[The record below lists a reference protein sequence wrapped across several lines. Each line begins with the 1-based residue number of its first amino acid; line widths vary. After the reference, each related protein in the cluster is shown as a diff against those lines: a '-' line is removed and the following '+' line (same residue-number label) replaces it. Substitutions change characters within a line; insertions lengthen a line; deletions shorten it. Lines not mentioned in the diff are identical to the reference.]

1 MSGEISTAVQSKKMD
16 ASSVSTT
23 YIFDLAEYANFNE
36 EERKM
41 YNDSLKHKWDTE
53 NVMDFAVKT
62 AREEERAKAENE
74 KREMAVSTALIL
86 KKNNVAIELIADAT
100 GLSVKEIVAL

>member
-1 MSGEISTAVQSKKMD
+1 
-16 ASSVSTT
+16 
-23 YIFDLAEYANFNE
+23 
-36 EERKM
+36 M

-74 KREMAVSTALIL
+74 RVELKAKAERERVELKAKTEKKKHEMAISTALKL

-100 GLSVKEIVAL
+100 GLSVKEIEAL